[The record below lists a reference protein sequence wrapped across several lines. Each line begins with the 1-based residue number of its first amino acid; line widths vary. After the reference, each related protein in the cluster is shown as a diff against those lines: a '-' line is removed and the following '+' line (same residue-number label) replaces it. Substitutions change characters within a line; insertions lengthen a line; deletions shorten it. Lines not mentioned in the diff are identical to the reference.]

1 MGLGGD
7 PMRSRS
13 VLAATAL
20 LLLGGALP
28 AAAASPIG
36 VFDGKPGG
44 GNNAWGQ
51 LQLVGWA
58 LDDNGVAFV
67 DIVIDDNVYQ
77 RALYGSKRPDVTRR
91 KPGFPNSAAP
101 GFSATVDTTHFL
113 NGVHEVS
120 ALVTSLNGEQ
130 VVIGPVKRINFRN
143 ASHMLAPFG
152 HIKFPQ
158 QDAEMR
164 GRCSSDPTRRLSI
177 ITGDALDAGSGEN
190 AHDVG
195 VAWVELLL
203 DGALTFNTR
212 TSCGFNSDPSV
223 NMLLNCY
230 GLESRELTFVYPH
243 LRNSDRAKWRFALD
257 VGSLITSGLY
267 GRGHHT
273 ITIRAGDFGDNVRNI
288 GTINV
293 FFSCDD
299 EAAVEPS
306 IGQLEEPSFTQ
317 PWFGTITVKGW
328 AVDFQ
333 GITSIDI
340 KVNGQVV
347 GQATLGLPR
356 PDVAELYPG
365 YPSSKSTGWSFSFD
379 TRTVNDGRVTFE
391 VWVHDVF
398 GDETLIGEGVA
409 VIDNRDNP

>member
-1 MGLGGD
+1 
-7 PMRSRS
+7 MRSRF
-13 VLAATAL
+13 VLAAMAL

-28 AAAASPIG
+28 AAAASPFG

-44 GNNAWGQ
+44 GNAAWGQ

-58 LDDNGVAFV
+58 LDDNGVAYV
-67 DIVIDDNVYQ
+67 DIVVDDNVYQ
-77 RALYGSKRPDVTRR
+77 RALYGSRRPDVTRR
-91 KPGFPNSAAP
+91 KPGYPNSNAP

-120 ALVTSLNGEQ
+120 VLVTSLDGEQ

-152 HIKFPQ
+152 HIKFPK

-164 GRCSSDPTRRLSI
+164 GRCSLDPTRRLSVV
-177 ITGDALDAGSGEN
+177 TGDALDAGSGEN

-203 DGALTFNTR
+203 DGALTFNTLD
-212 TSCGFNSDPSV
+212 SCYFDPDPSV

-230 GLESRELTFVYPH
+230 GLESRDLTFVYPN
-243 LRNSDRAKWRFALD
+243 LPNSDRAKWRFGLD
-257 VGSLITSGLY
+257 VGALISSGLY
-267 GRGHHT
+267 ARGHHT
-273 ITIRAGDFGDNVRNI
+273 ITIRAGDYGDNARNI

-306 IGQLEEPSFTQ
+306 IGDIEEPSFTQ

-333 GITSIDI
+333 GISSIDI

-347 GQATLGLPR
+347 GQATLGGTR

-365 YPSSKSTGWSFSFD
+365 YPSAKSAGWTFNYN
-379 TRTVNDGRVTFE
+379 TLNTNDGRVTFE
-391 VWVHDVF
+391 VWVHDLV
-398 GDETLIGEGVA
+398 GDETLIGEGQA
-409 VIDNRDNP
+409 IIDNRDHP

>member
-1 MGLGGD
+1 
-7 PMRSRS
+7 MRSRI
-13 VLAATAL
+13 VLAATTL

-36 VFDGKPGG
+36 VFDGKLGG

-51 LQLVGWA
+51 MGVVGWA
-58 LDDNGVAFV
+58 LDDSGVVAV
-67 DIVIDDNVYQ
+67 DIVIDDAVFQ
-77 RALYGSKRPDVTRR
+77 RAIYGLRRPDVTRR

-101 GFSATVDTTHFL
+101 GFAATIDTTQFL

-120 ALVTSLNGEQ
+120 ALVTTVAGEQ

-203 DGALTFNTR
+203 DGALTFNTK
-212 TSCGFNSDPSV
+212 TSCFFDPPPGA

-243 LRNSDRAKWRFALD
+243 LPDSDRAKWRFALD
-257 VGSLITSGLY
+257 VGALISSGLY
-267 GRGHHT
+267 TRGHHT
-273 ITIRAGDFGDNVRNI
+273 LTVRAGDYGDNVRNI
-288 GTINV
+288 GRINV

-299 EAAVEPS
+299 EAAAEPS
-306 IGQLEEPSFTQ
+306 IGQIEEPSFTQ
-317 PWFGTITVKGW
+317 PWAGTITVKGW

-333 GITSIDI
+333 GIAQIDI
-340 KVNGQVV
+340 KVNGITV
-347 GQATLGLPR
+347 GQATVGGPR

-365 YPSSKSTGWSFSFD
+365 YPSVNSAGWTFSFD
-379 TRTVNDGRVTFE
+379 TRTVNDGTVTFE
-391 VWVHDVF
+391 VWVRDLF
-398 GDETLIGEGVA
+398 SDDTLIGEGVA
-409 VIDNRDNP
+409 VIDNRDHP

>member
-1 MGLGGD
+1 
-7 PMRSRS
+7 MRSRF

-28 AAAASPIG
+28 AVAASPIG

-51 LQLVGWA
+51 MQLVGWA
-58 LDDNGVAFV
+58 LDDNGVAYV
-67 DIVIDDNVYQ
+67 DIVIDDSVYQ
-77 RALYGSKRPDVTRR
+77 RALYGLRRPDVTRR
-91 KPGFPNSAAP
+91 KPGFPNSNAP
-101 GFSATVDTTHFL
+101 GFAATVDTTHFL

-130 VVIGPVKRINFRN
+130 VVIGPVRQINFRN

-152 HIKFPQ
+152 HITFPQ

-164 GRCSSDPTRRLSI
+164 GRCSNDPTRRLSVV
-177 ITGDALDAGSGEN
+177 TGNALDAGSSET
-190 AHDVG
+190 ARDTG

-203 DGALTFNTR
+203 DGALTFNTLD
-212 TSCGFNSDPSV
+212 SCYFDTTA

-230 GLESRELTFVYPH
+230 GLESRELTFVYPN
-243 LRNSDRAKWRFALD
+243 LINSDRAKWRFALD
-257 VGSLITSGLY
+257 VGALISSGLY
-267 GRGHHT
+267 SRGHHT
-273 ITIRAGDFGDNVRNI
+273 ITIRAGDYGDNVRNI
-288 GTINV
+288 ASINV
-293 FFSCDD
+293 AFSCDD

-333 GITSIDI
+333 GISSIDI

-347 GQATLGLPR
+347 GQATLGGPR
-356 PDVAELYPG
+356 PDVAELFPG
-365 YPSSKSTGWSFSFD
+365 YPSNTSAGWTFNYD
-379 TRTVNDGRVTFE
+379 TRNTNDGRVTFE
-391 VWVHDVF
+391 VWVHDLV
-398 GDETLIGEGVA
+398 GDETLIGEGQA
-409 VIDNRDNP
+409 IIDNRDHP